1 VVTTSHVTLQEALER
16 LYKALR
22 HEGIPDARLEAELLL
37 AHTTSL
43 SRAHLHV
50 YPERELTSQQRGS
63 LEAFLERRLRRE
75 PLAYILERK
84 EFFGLEFAVRPG
96 VMIPRPETELLVE
109 RALILARQLAE
120 GGRAP
125 RVADIGTGCGNIAI
139 SLAVNVP
146 GLHVYGVD
154 SSSPAL
160 SVARENV
167 RRHRVSDRIT
177 LLPGD
182 LLTPLPERVD
192 IIAANLPY
200 VRRNALPLLQ
210 PEVRWEPAEALDGGP
225 DGLDVLRRLLEQ
237 APRKL
242 CRGGYVLMEMDPDE
256 REPLSREALARL
268 PGATLEVC
276 KDLAGHER
284 LLVARTPRE
293 G

>member
-1 VVTTSHVTLQEALER
+1 MTLQEAVER
-16 LYKALR
+16 LHKALR
-22 HEGIPDARLEAELLL
+22 HDGIPDARLEAELLL
-37 AHTTSL
+37 AHTTGL
-43 SRAHLHV
+43 SRAHLHA
-50 YPERELTSQQRGS
+50 YPERS
-63 LEAFLERRLRRE
+63 LSSEQETTLETLLERRLKRE
-75 PLAYILERK
+75 PLAYIMERK

-96 VMIPRPETELLVE
+96 VVIPRPETELLVE

-139 SLAVNVP
+139 SLAVNIP
-146 GLHVYGVD
+146 GLRVYGVD

-167 RRHRVSDRIT
+167 RRHQVSERVT

-182 LLTPLPERVD
+182 LLAPLPQRVD
-192 IIAANLPY
+192 IIVANLPY

-210 PEVRWEPAEALDGGP
+210 PEVRWEPVEALDGGP
-225 DGLDVLRRLLEQ
+225 DGLEVLRRLLEQ

-242 CRGGYVLMEMDPDE
+242 RRGGCLLMEMDPEE
-256 REPLSREALARL
+256 RGPLSGEALARL
-268 PGATLEVC
+268 PGAALEVYR
-276 KDLAGHER
+276 DLAGHDR

>member
-1 VVTTSHVTLQEALER
+1 MSTIN
-16 LYKALR
+16 KALLVAQR
-22 HEGIPDARLEAELLL
+22 MLEDEGIADACLEAELLL
-37 AHTTSL
+37 AHTTGL
-43 SRAHLHV
+43 GRTHLHA
-50 YPERELTSQQRGS
+50 YPERSLSSEQKAA
-63 LEAFLERRLRRE
+63 LEALLERRLKRE

-84 EFFGLEFAVRPG
+84 EFFGLDFAVRPG

-109 RALILARQLAE
+109 HALTLARQLAE

-160 SVARENV
+160 SVARENA
-167 RRHRVSDRIT
+167 RHHRVSDRVT

-182 LLTPLPERVD
+182 LLAPLPERVD

-200 VRRNALPLLQ
+200 VRSDALPLLQ

-237 APRKL
+237 AARKL
-242 CRGGYVLMEMDPDE
+242 RRGGYLLMEMDPDE
-256 REPLSREALARL
+256 RGPLSREALTRL

-276 KDLAGHER
+276 RDLAGHDR